1 MTSLVLFDSEP
12 TATDDVIKPGVDWG
26 TGKKRIPL
34 SNDPSSAHP
43 SGTFLYKGEPIAQN
57 YRNTDITLSNVRIND
72 ELIPAALHTTDI
84 TPHQIPLKFPSNHPF
99 SSHISEKALFPN
111 ASVNIDDQPS
121 TYMDPYI
128 VTHKIRGN
136 PFRREVH
143 YQGLQQ
149 QLHRNFKWPDKQ
161 YMHLPRSLSDLT
173 SSSIYPWPRKIFV
186 PNDDSSIDN
195 SGTNIVKNKEKSLF
209 ESSYQNDFSNGEG
222 LGTHIVYDTAVSRQ
236 PNEQLKPYFKK
247 ILDPARPIEGM
258 QAIHIHG
265 NHRQPS
271 ALDKQRTSIQYST
284 TETTKVMSENEKLDN
299 HMRNG
304 TNYVNLPAHMFPTE
318 RAATWIPQSES
329 SINTNNQQPEIRY
342 LHHLRP
348 SASVPQIA
356 RDHQASHQ
364 QIEAE
369 NRLEKL
375 ELIRPQDNL
384 NLLNIKFR
392 TLQHPRHA
400 RPILPQYRDPYINT
414 FYDQVGTYIQERSGL
429 YHTTNYDPNALTQ
442 AIPDIEKS
450 ENNQEENDHL
460 LKDENH
466 LGDLLNSGEQTQN
479 VSKPKLFQYKTFH
492 DYQTIRSRLL
502 NKFRVPQDAST
513 VNTRV
518 QEGDKPFIQRESTYG
533 QSYNTR
539 KFLQENTLLHHARS
553 DPTCLMSTQYNTN
566 LERARSMNSFPMK
579 SAHNISFNNND
590 NNNNNNNKE
599 KPNDILI
606 GPLIHPSPYDELYA
620 TKYITEH
627 TNGYS
632 RRSANRVYDSP
643 FKSKDDMIVYKFFEK
658 KQTPVAPYLQI
669 PQQLPDSAK
678 NILRLPGPEVVP
690 RFIEPKLEPH
700 STYQHSYKDVSFHE
714 TILPLP
720 DTRSSF
726 DPSILSMKDNDQR
739 FGRTSDG
746 RIKQWKLI
754 DLQDRWTKT
763 KAQRQ
768 YHIDHPESV
777 PYVGE
782 KTVQAKKEILIVDNI
797 ERQRMMTV
805 R

>member
-1 MTSLVLFDSEP
+1 MTSLVLFNSEP
-12 TATDDVIKPGVDWG
+12 SLTDDFIKPGVDWG

-34 SNDPSSAHP
+34 SKDPSSAHP

-72 ELIPAALHTTDI
+72 ELIPASLHTTDI

-111 ASVNIDDQPS
+111 ASINIDDRPS
-121 TYMDPYI
+121 IDKDPYI

-143 YQGLQQ
+143 YQGLQRER
-149 QLHRNFKWPDKQ
+149 HRNLKWPDKQ
-161 YMHLPRSLSDLT
+161 YMHLPRSFSDL
-173 SSSIYPWPRKIFV
+173 SLSSIYPWPRKIFV
-186 PNDDSSIDN
+186 PNDDSSIEN
-195 SGTNIVKNKEKSLF
+195 SGTNIVKNKDRVLF
-209 ESSYQNDFSNGEG
+209 ETTYQSDFSNGEG
-222 LGTHIVYDTAVSRQ
+222 LGTHAVYDTTVSLQ
-236 PNEQLKPYFKK
+236 PTEQLTPYFKK
-247 ILDPARPIEGM
+247 TLDPARPIEGM

-271 ALDKQRTSIQYST
+271 ALDKRKTS
-284 TETTKVMSENEKLDN
+284 TETIKVMSENEKLDD

-304 TNYVNLPAHMFPTE
+304 TDYVNLPAHMFPTE
-318 RAATWIPQSES
+318 RAATWIPRSETS
-329 SINTNNQQPEIRY
+329 NTNNQQQQPEIRF

-369 NRLEKL
+369 NRLEQL

-392 TLQHPRHA
+392 TLQHPRHS
-400 RPILPQYRDPYINT
+400 RPILPQYRDAYVNT
-414 FYDQVGTYIQERSGL
+414 FYDQLGTYIQERSGL
-429 YHTTNYDPNALTQ
+429 YHTNTYDPNALIQ
-442 AIPDIEKS
+442 AIPDIENS
-450 ENNQEENDHL
+450 ENNQNENDNL
-460 LKDENH
+460 LKDENY
-466 LGDLLNSGEQTQN
+466 LGDLLDSSEQTQN

-492 DYQTIRSRLL
+492 DYQAMRSGLL
-502 NKFRVPQDAST
+502 NKFRVPQDTST
-513 VNTRV
+513 VNTRI
-518 QEGDKPFIQRESTYG
+518 QEGNKPFIQRESTYG

-539 KFLQENTLLHHARS
+539 KFLQENTLLHHSRS

-566 LERARSMNSFPMK
+566 LERARSMNSYPMK
-579 SAHNISFNNND
+579 PIHNISFNNND
-590 NNNNNNNKE
+590 NNNKE
-599 KPNDILI
+599 KTNDILI
-606 GPLIHPSPYDELYA
+606 GPLIHPSPYDELFA

-627 TNGYS
+627 TDGYS
-632 RRSANRVYDSP
+632 RRSVNRVYDSP
-643 FKSKDDMIVYKFFEK
+643 FKSKEDMTAYKFFEK
-658 KQTPVAPYLQI
+658 KQTPVTPYLQI
-669 PQQLPDSAK
+669 SDQLPRSAK
-678 NILRLPGPEVVP
+678 NVLRLPGPEVVS
-690 RFIEPKLEPH
+690 RFLEPKLEPH

-714 TILPLP
+714 TILPIQDARL
-720 DTRSSF
+720 SF
-726 DPSILSMKDNDQR
+726 DSNYLSMKDNDER

-754 DLQDRWTKT
+754 GLQDRWTKT
-763 KAQRQ
+763 KAQKQ

-782 KTVQAKKEILIVDNI
+782 RTIQTKKEILIADNI